1 MPKGFRISSI
11 AAESLK
17 FVTICAVTASI
28 QILDYF
34 GCRQRQHKVATFK
47 QTDGEA
53 ALSATGK
60 NILQRNNNEQ
70 FFNPLDIIG
79 RGSSHNIEVGPW
91 HSKSVPCI
99 QHSWTKKSPIKVQED
114 ARDDIECIHWDV
126 YVVADVV
133 QLILCCSALNCAA
146 AAADSRV
153 TQLTNMQTKTET

>member
-70 FFNPLDIIG
+70 FF
-79 RGSSHNIEVGPW
+79 
-91 HSKSVPCI
+91 KPCI
-99 QHSWTKKSPIKVQED
+99 KSTCTLHFLPGAPAGRWRSDK
-114 ARDDIECIHWDV
+114 
-126 YVVADVV
+126 
-133 QLILCCSALNCAA
+133 S
-146 AAADSRV
+146 
-153 TQLTNMQTKTET
+153 